1 MMVTMERS
9 PASAADRAYRPAE
22 GVLFQKLDR
31 DAVLLNLKTEQYYS
45 LDGVGTRIW
54 QLLGETGSLEGTVRR
69 MLAEYTVDETTVRA
83 DIMALAEKLAARGLL
98 VEEPA
103 RPHEPAA

>member
-1 MMVTMERS
+1 MMPAMERS
-9 PASAADRAYRPAE
+9 PTPATDRAYRPAE

-54 QLLGETGSLEGTVRR
+54 QLLGETGSLEATVRR
-69 MLAEYTVDETTVRA
+69 MLAEYTVDEATVRA
-83 DIMALAEKLAARGLL
+83 DTLALADKLAARGLL
-98 VEEPA
+98 VEETERRDA
-103 RPHEPAA
+103 LVA